1 MVIKTAMEAI
11 GEVVSVSVR
20 LKPEAKFGK
29 DFSWALVMFKHRDDA
44 ALAVISCAICLRP
57 QENQWDSTKDTVVR
71 FAPSPHA
78 ICRCL

>member
-1 MVIKTAMEAI
+1 MEAI

-44 ALAVISCAICLRP
+44 ARAVISCAICLRP
-57 QENQWDSTKDTVVR
+57 QENQCTRQKIPW
-71 FAPSPHA
+71 FASLRAHTQSA
-78 ICRCL
+78 VACE